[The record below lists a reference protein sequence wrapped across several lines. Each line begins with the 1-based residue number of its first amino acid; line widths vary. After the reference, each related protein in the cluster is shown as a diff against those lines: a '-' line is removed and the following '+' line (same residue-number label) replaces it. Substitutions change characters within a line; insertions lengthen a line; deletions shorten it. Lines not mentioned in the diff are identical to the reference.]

1 MVLIP
6 EITSAAFSNQ
16 QLEALK
22 VLILAKLKLSMPLL
36 SSLS

>member
-6 EITSAAFSNQ
+6 EITSAAFSKSAIRV
-16 QLEALK
+16 ALK

-36 SSLS
+36 RFS